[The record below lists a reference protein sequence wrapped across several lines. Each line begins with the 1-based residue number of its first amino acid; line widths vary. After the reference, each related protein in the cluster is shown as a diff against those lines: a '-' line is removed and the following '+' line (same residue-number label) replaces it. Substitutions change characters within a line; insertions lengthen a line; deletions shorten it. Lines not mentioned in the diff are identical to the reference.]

1 MTSSRAVR
9 GNDRE
14 GSRQGQSRP
23 GFQGGSSWRNH
34 NTGGERVVN
43 DNRGGGRNESREVS
57 TVFNRDVEEILEEE
71 EPKIKTVAVLPT
83 VEATFGGVRVCCL
96 VDSGSQVT
104 GVSENFLK
112 QLVRVDE
119 SIPRMP
125 CKCVVLSGAIGNKS
139 TVGRE
144 QVYLTFELGGR
155 EFEYCF
161 LVIPGLVRNIILG
174 CDWLRDNSLIINFS
188 ENALQGEFGG
198 KIFSHMFN
206 YEPNPGVHISIS
218 EVIEEETYLGYSSAS
233 QLSESKMLQYYSE
246 ADIHASAQAAE
257 GFDEEYKER
266 LENLLLKYIIVSIVP
281 QDLWRGPKR
290 KLRQHF
296 AKTETERRK
305 SRQRPPSTVSAPTLA
320 AVVAN
325 KQPQN
330 QEEQAAQPAAAAKS
344 AAEGENG
351 VHLRTGGE
359 GGGFGVIKSIPP
371 PAISHHY
378 MRAIYSEADS
388 SDTESPDDVI
398 WRDGDLD
405 NTR

>member
-1 MTSSRAVR
+1 MIEMAVAHFSPDIRRGIMNLGYISVEAVEEYLRRIDRLEDELAMTSSRAVR

-112 QLVRVDE
+112 QLVRMDE

-198 KIFSHMFN
+198 KIFSHLFN
-206 YEPNPGVHISIS
+206 YEPSPGVHISIS
-218 EVIEEETYLGYSSAS
+218 EVIEEETS
-233 QLSESKMLQYYSE
+233 
-246 ADIHASAQAAE
+246 
-257 GFDEEYKER
+257 R
-266 LENLLLKYIIVSIVP
+266 L
-281 QDLWRGPKR
+281 
-290 KLRQHF
+290 F
-296 AKTETERRK
+296 
-305 SRQRPPSTVSAPTLA
+305 
-320 AVVAN
+320 
-325 KQPQN
+325 
-330 QEEQAAQPAAAAKS
+330 
-344 AAEGENG
+344 
-351 VHLRTGGE
+351 
-359 GGGFGVIKSIPP
+359 
-371 PAISHHY
+371 
-378 MRAIYSEADS
+378 
-388 SDTESPDDVI
+388 
-398 WRDGDLD
+398 
-405 NTR
+405 